1 MFKTLWFFIKIALL
15 ITAAVWV
22 AERPGRVVFD
32 WMDYRIETS
41 VGVVVF
47 AVVLL
52 MVFSAYGYR
61 FWRSIVTMPSWFKRY
76 QEAKTKEKGYAALTK
91 GLVAVA
97 AGDTKVALKHS
108 KRASKL
114 IPQVSLT
121 KLLGA
126 QSALMNNEH
135 DKAQKQFYE
144 LIKDK
149 EASFFGVRGLLTQT
163 IRQGD
168 HDKALQL
175 VRQAD
180 SLQPKTKW
188 ILQTLLD
195 LEIQARDWN
204 AAENTLHKCY
214 KLKAFDK
221 KTYQKHQVAI
231 ELAKAEVAKAK
242 GLYDVALEHAKD
254 AWKIDPEF
262 VPANELYAYTLYE
275 LGDQK
280 KAAKIIEKAW
290 KTNEHP
296 DLVRAWQ
303 RIAPEEVKAGDPLKR
318 LSWAEQ
324 LLKNRKESIE
334 AKLAVGVSALD
345 AGVFGEARRY
355 LEEVAKI
362 HPGERV
368 FLALSELE
376 QRQFND
382 SDKASAWMQKAV
394 EVDKEKEWT
403 CGHCN
408 THSVKW
414 SPICSN
420 CGSFNTIEWGGYAYS
435 SLSPHRLKLVEAN
448 GFIEPPFEDILVKS

>member
-1 MFKTLWFFIKIALL
+1 MFKSLWFFTKIGLLIAL
-15 ITAAVWV
+15 AVWV
-22 AERPGRVVFD
+22 ADRPGQVVFD
-32 WMDYRIETS
+32 WMEYRIETT
-41 VGVVVF
+41 VGVVLFVIL
-47 AVVLL
+47 LL
-52 MVFSAYGYR
+52 MIFSAYGYR
-61 FWRSIVTMPSWFKRY
+61 LWRSIVTMPSWFKRY
-76 QEAKTKEKGYAALTK
+76 QEAKTKEKGYAALTR

-121 KLLGA
+121 KLLSA
-126 QSALMNNEH
+126 QSSLMNNEH

-204 AAENTLHKCY
+204 AAEETLHKCY
-214 KLKAFDK
+214 KAKAFDK
-221 KTYQKHQVAI
+221 KTYQKHQLAI
-231 ELAKAEVAKAK
+231 EIAKAEVSKAK
-242 GLYDVALEHAKD
+242 GLYDLALEHAKK
-254 AWKIDPEF
+254 AWKIDESF
-262 VPANELYAYTLYE
+262 VPATEVYAYTLYE

-280 KAAKIIEKAW
+280 KAAKIIEGAW
-290 KTNEHP
+290 KINEHP

-303 RIAPEEVKAGDPLKR
+303 RIAPEDAKHEPLKM
-318 LSWAEQ
+318 LSWAER

-334 AKLAVGVSALD
+334 ARLAVGVAALD
-345 AGVFGEARRY
+345 AEVYGEARRY

-376 QRQFND
+376 QRQFGD
-382 SDKASAWMQKAV
+382 HDKANLWMQKAV
-394 EVDKEKEWT
+394 EVNKEKEWT
-403 CGHCN
+403 CRHCN

-420 CGSFNTIEWGGYAYS
+420 CGSFNTIAWGGYEYS
-435 SLSPHRLKLVEAN
+435 SLSPHRLKMTEAN
-448 GFIEPPFEDILVKS
+448 GFIEPPFEESLTR